1 MCNIYLVMH
10 NSVQMTILLL
20 LNFIIKEQNVLFTFS
35 LERTTNDTN
44 NITHMFS
51 LLMVNFKE
59 FYALRFDLA
68 ICMTFSN
75 T

>member
-1 MCNIYLVMH
+1 MH

-20 LNFIIKEQNVLFTFS
+20 LHFIIKEQTFLFTLS
-35 LERTTNDTN
+35 LERTIYDTN
-44 NITHMFS
+44 KITHMFS

-68 ICMTFSN
+68 IYMTFSN